1 MKIALI
7 GKEFS
12 EEFQEVIYSL
22 FRKLKEN
29 NAELYI
35 SEGFSGILEE
45 SKIELPEYHTFDENG
60 SLDKEV
66 DYLFSIGGDGTFLS
80 TVPLTLGRKIP
91 VLGINTG
98 RLGFLANIS
107 REDVDFALDEFFR
120 GEFSLEE
127 RALLQLT
134 TTGGTPDFFNRA
146 LNEITIHKQGFS
158 MISVHAELDGEYLNT
173 YWADALILS
182 TPTGSTAYSLSVGG
196 PIMIPGSRNFI
207 ISPVA
212 PHNLTVRPL
221 VVPDSKKISLKVK
234 ARDNTFMIA
243 LDASSYILPAD
254 TELIIERAPETLS
267 TIKLTSNNFYNTL
280 RNKLMWGMDRRN

>member
-12 EEFQEVIYSL
+12 EEFQEVIHSL
-22 FRKLKEN
+22 FFKLKEN
-29 NAELYI
+29 HTELYI
-35 SEGFSGILEE
+35 SEGY
-45 SKIELPEYHTFDENG
+45 SKILQQSKIKLPEYQTFNENG
-60 SLDKEV
+60 NLDKDV

-80 TVPLTLGRKIP
+80 TLRLTLGRKIP

-107 REDVDFALDEFFR
+107 REDVEFALDEFFR

-127 RALLQLT
+127 RALLQLST
-134 TTGGTPDFFNRA
+134 KEGIPNFFNRA

-158 MISVHAELDGEYLNT
+158 MISVRAELDGEYLNT

-221 VVPDSKKISLKVK
+221 VVPDSKKISLRVK
-234 ARDNTFMIA
+234 ARNNRFLIA
-243 LDASSYILPAD
+243 LDANSYILPAD
-254 TELIIERAPETLS
+254 TELVIERAPETLS